1 MDGDARKVFQK
12 NLKIIMKAKHKTQSD
27 ISRALHLPLS
37 TVSSWYNG
45 ASYPRVDK
53 MQALADYFG
62 ISMRD
67 LTDESEASIP
77 LAKRFPVYDLLSCGT
92 GGFVDDQII
101 DYVVLPAEM
110 FSPSKEYFAQYAKGD
125 SMINAGIKDGS
136 LLIFEKTSDPQNGM
150 IGCFCIDENIATCKR
165 LSISGS
171 QIILIPENPAYSP
184 IIVPPESFRCLGKLA
199 YVVDDRRNG

>member
-1 MDGDARKVFQK
+1 MSDFGEVLRSLRKSRGLTQEQLGERFNITKTGVSYWESG
-12 NLKIIMKAKHKTQSD
+12 KATPSLEMMEKLADFFDVDLNTLIKGNGSAKP
-27 ISRALHLPLS
+27 SALS
-37 TVSSWYNG
+37 T
-45 ASYPRVDK
+45 
-53 MQALADYFG
+53 
-62 ISMRD
+62 
-67 LTDESEASIP
+67 

-165 LSISGS
+165 LSINGS

-184 IIVPPESFRCLGKLA
+184 IIVPPENFRCLGKLA